1 MEDAGRGRVLVVD
14 DEPDIREV
22 LCLALRTEGYEV
34 RSAEDGSDALEQ
46 LNGWNPGVILLDW
59 VMPGLDGAAF
69 LTAWSADARAA
80 ATPVVVLSAGRW
92 WPGAVS
98 GIRPAVFLAKPF
110 SLPQL
115 LDLVERL
122 RTAAG

>member
-1 MEDAGRGRVLVVD
+1 MEEERRGRVLVVD
-14 DEPDIREV
+14 DDPDIRQV
-22 LCLALRTEGYEV
+22 LCLALRAEGYEV
-34 RSAEDGSDALEQ
+34 RSAGDGSDALEQ
-46 LNGWNPGVILLDW
+46 LDGWNPGVILLDW
-59 VMPGLDGAAF
+59 MMPGLDGAAF

-80 ATPVVVLSAGRW
+80 TTTVVVLSAGRW

-98 GIRPAVFLAKPF
+98 GIRPAVFLPKPF

-122 RTAAG
+122 GGAAG